1 MGESYLAGVLKPH
14 QRLTILRTIHR
25 AHDLRVFRE
34 LVATYFERSE
44 RDVNDVPMDWEGAQA
59 ARSRINQMLPR
70 ILQVVQAAGVTGP
83 DGAAANTD
91 PGYALGRAEVLR
103 QIFSA
108 RYGDGLE
115 QEIFDLLDM
124 ALGVYESGR
133 WIALARTF
141 NPLHYAA
148 SCAAWM
154 MRGPRRLLTGL
165 TSGRRASRLRA
176 DEIAR
181 LEAAAGRV
189 ADAEGVL
196 DTRLAALQ
204 DRLAQRHA
212 EVARQM
218 GELAE
223 RLDFAERVLA
233 REQPPLG
240 RLEAPA
246 DPATRTPV

>member
-1 MGESYLAGVLKPH
+1 VLKPH
-14 QRLTILRTIHR
+14 HRLTILRNLHRIHE
-25 AHDLRVFRE
+25 LKLFRE

-59 ARSRINQMLPR
+59 ARARINRMLPR
-70 ILQVVQAAGVTGP
+70 IVQVVAAAGITGP
-83 DGAAANTD
+83 GGTGPVTD

-124 ALGVYESGR
+124 AVGVYEASR
-133 WIALARTF
+133 YTALARTL
-141 NPLHYAA
+141 NPVHYAA
-148 SCAAWM
+148 TFVAWV
-154 MRGPRRLLTGL
+154 MRGPRRLVSGIFF
-165 TSGRRASRLRA
+165 GRRASRLRA
-176 DEIAR
+176 DEVAR
-181 LEAAAGRV
+181 LEAAAARI

-204 DRLAQRHA
+204 DRQAQRNA
-212 EVARQM
+212 EVARQL

-223 RLDFAERVLA
+223 RLDFTERMLA
-233 REQPPLG
+233 REGPPPG
-240 RLEAPA
+240 RLPAPK
-246 DPATRTPV
+246 DGERTPV